1 MEHNYS
7 KFGLVCQF
15 DHILIILW
23 YVICLTKKA
32 ELTQPNIEVW
42 QKNDGYVIHVESV
55 TNLKS
60 WLKTTKELPHNLRL
74 EPPYSISNIYSA

>member
-32 ELTQPNIEVW
+32 ELTQPIDTERVLD
-42 QKNDGYVIHVESV
+42 KHI
-55 TNLKS
+55 
-60 WLKTTKELPHNLRL
+60 
-74 EPPYSISNIYSA
+74 